1 LSCTVRFGEPIPT
14 IEKQSA
20 KGGVTMQMNTR
31 TAVKFT
37 AVILAS
43 VLCLWAG
50 ASLASDL
57 ESKLVVVTSYPKDL
71 TGPFKKAF
79 EAKHPGTMVEIL
91 QKKTSAGVK
100 YIQETAAGNTSD
112 LMWASAPDA
121 FEVLKADGLLAKYTP
136 VATGIPEKIGSYPIN
151 DPDGYYI
158 GFAGSGYGIMW
169 NKRYLKAKKIPV
181 PKEWADLKKPVY
193 HNHVGMSAPSRSGT
207 THLTVETV
215 LQGEGWEKGW
225 GTWKEMAGNF
235 KMVTERSFGVP
246 EGVNSGD
253 FGIGIVIDFFGF
265 SSKAT
270 GFPVDF
276 AYPTVTTLVPA
287 NVAMVKAAPHPAA
300 AAAFIEYLLSVEG
313 QELLLDPAIRRLPV
327 NPETYAKAPEGFP
340 NPFKDQSI
348 GAAVKFDVGVSKDR
362 YNIVNS
368 LFDVMITYRREDL
381 VNASRA
387 IQEAEAA
394 LADKPDPGAEALI
407 KEARTLLT
415 AMPISEAEAVD
426 GKFPGVFTSDAYKKR
441 KKADVKVPQRQA
453 EIEET
458 WDSFTK
464 KNYAEAEAKAKQALS
479 MLK

>member
-1 LSCTVRFGEPIPT
+1 MKMTLRTVIRI
-14 IEKQSA
+14 SA
-20 KGGVTMQMNTR
+20 IM
-31 TAVKFT
+31 
-37 AVILAS
+37 VIAFSFLTGS
-43 VLCLWAG
+43 
-50 ASLASDL
+50 SLAADL
-57 ESKLVVVTSYPKDL
+57 QGKIVVVTSYPKDL

-79 EAKHPGTMVEIL
+79 EAQYPNAMVEIL

-100 YIQETAAGNTSD
+100 YIQETAQGNTSD

-136 VATGIPEKIGSYPIN
+136 KATGIPEKIGSYPIN
-151 DPDGYYI
+151 DPGGYYV

-169 NKRYLKAKKIPV
+169 NTRYLKAKKIPV
-181 PKEWADLKKPVY
+181 PKEWADLKMPVY

-215 LQGEGWEKGW
+215 IQGEGWDKGW

-276 AYPTVTTLVPA
+276 VYPTVTTLVPA
-287 NVAMVKAAPHPAA
+287 NIAIVKDAPNPEL

-313 QELLLDPAIRRLPV
+313 QKLLLDPAIRRLPV
-327 NPETYAKAPEGFP
+327 NPDTYADAPKDFP
-340 NPFKDQSI
+340 NPFEDKSI
-348 GAAVKFDVGVSKDR
+348 GAAVKFDVELSKDR

-381 VNASRA
+381 AKASEA
-387 IQEAEAA
+387 IQKAEAA
-394 LADKPDPGAEALI
+394 LAGKSNPEAEALL
-407 KEARTLLT
+407 KEAHSLI
-415 AMPISEAEAVD
+415 AVMPISEAEAVD
-426 GKFPGVFTSDAYKKR
+426 GKFPGVFTSDVYKKR
-441 KKADVKVPQRQA
+441 KKADAKVPQRQA
-453 EIEET
+453 EIEEK

-464 KNYAEAEAKAKQALS
+464 KNYADAESKAKQALA

>member
-1 LSCTVRFGEPIPT
+1 MSFRALLVTLIAAAALCIV
-14 IEKQSA
+14 A
-20 KGGVTMQMNTR
+20 GV
-31 TAVKFT
+31 
-37 AVILAS
+37 
-43 VLCLWAG
+43 
-50 ASLASDL
+50 SLAADL
-57 ESKLVVVTSYPKDL
+57 ESKIVIVTSYPKDL

-79 EAKHPGTMVEIL
+79 EAKNPGTMVEIL
-91 QKKTSAGVK
+91 QKKTSAAVK
-100 YIQETAAGNTSD
+100 YIQETAQANTSD

-121 FEVLKADGLLAKYTP
+121 FEVLKGDGLLAKYSP
-136 VATGIPEKIGSYPIN
+136 QAEGIPEKIGSYPIN

-169 NKRYLKAKKIPV
+169 NTRYLEAKKIPV
-181 PKEWADLKKPVY
+181 PKEWVDLLQPVY

-225 GTWKEMAGNF
+225 GIWKEMAGNF

-270 GFPVDF
+270 GFPVEF

-287 NVAMVKAAPHPAA
+287 NIGLVKDAPSPKA
-300 AAAFIEYLLSVEG
+300 AAAFIEFLLSVDG

-327 NPETYAKAPEGFP
+327 NPNTYAKAPADFP
-340 NPFKDQSI
+340 NPFKDKSI
-348 GAAVKFDVGVSKDR
+348 GAAVKFDVELSKDR

-368 LFDVMITYRREDL
+368 LFDVMVTYRREDL
-381 VNASRA
+381 VKATEA
-387 IQEAEAA
+387 IQKAEAA
-394 LADKPDPGAEALI
+394 LKDKPNAEAEALI
-407 KEARTLLT
+407 KEARGLI
-415 AMPISEAEAVD
+415 AAVPITESEALD
-426 GKFPGVFTSDAYKKR
+426 GKFPGVFTSDVFKSR

-453 EIEET
+453 EIEEK
-458 WDSFTK
+458 WDAFTK
-464 KNYAEAEAKAKQALS
+464 KNYGDAEAKAQKALA
-479 MLK
+479 MLN

>member
-1 LSCTVRFGEPIPT
+1 MSKMKGLFLFST
-14 IEKQSA
+14 IFVITLFFLVA
-20 KGGVTMQMNTR
+20 ALL
-31 TAVKFT
+31 AVPQQTYALEGKV
-37 AVILAS
+37 VI
-43 VLCLWAG
+43 
-50 ASLASDL
+50 
-57 ESKLVVVTSYPKDL
+57 VTSYPKDL

-79 EAKHPGTMVEIL
+79 EKKYPGTKVEIL

-100 YIQETAAGNTSD
+100 YIQETSKGNTSD

-121 FEVLKADGLLAKYTP
+121 FEVLKGVGLLTKYIPKAK
-136 VATGIPEKIGSYPIN
+136 GIPEKIGSYPIN

-169 NKRYLKAKKIPV
+169 NNRYLKAKKIPV
-181 PKEWADLKKPVY
+181 PREWADLKKAVY

-207 THLTVETV
+207 THLTVETL
-215 LQGEGWEKGW
+215 LQGEGWDKGW
-225 GTWKEMAGNF
+225 ATWKEIAGNF

-253 FGIGIVIDFFGF
+253 FGVGIVIDFFGF

-276 AYPTVTTLVPA
+276 VYPTVTTLVPA
-287 NVAMVKAAPHPAA
+287 NIAIVKNPPHPKA
-300 AAAFIEYLLSVEG
+300 AAAFIEYLLSVKG

-327 NPETYAKAPEGFP
+327 NPKTYEKAPKDFP
-340 NPFKDQSI
+340 NPFKDKSI
-348 GAAVKFDVGVSKDR
+348 GAAVKFDVELSKTR

-368 LFDVMITYRREDL
+368 LFDVMITYRRGDL
-381 VNASRA
+381 VKATEA
-387 IQEAEAA
+387 IQKAEAA
-394 LADKPDPGAEALI
+394 LAGKSNTKAEALI
-407 KEARTLLT
+407 KEARALIT

-426 GKFPGVFTSDAYKKR
+426 AKFPGVFTSDVFKKR
-441 KKADVKVPQRQA
+441 KKAGAKVPPRQA
-453 EIEET
+453 EVEEK

-464 KNYAEAEAKAKQALS
+464 KNYAEAKAKAEKALA